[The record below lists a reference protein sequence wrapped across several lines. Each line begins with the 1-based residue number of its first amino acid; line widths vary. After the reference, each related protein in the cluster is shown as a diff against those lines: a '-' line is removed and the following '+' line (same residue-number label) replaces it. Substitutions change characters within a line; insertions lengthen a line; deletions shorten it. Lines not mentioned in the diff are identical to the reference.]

1 LKTLQVTENSL
12 RKKSDFL
19 RNNETLTTLLKTIND
34 TINKIKNEAEEAK
47 HALDNIKKLYLSVR

>member
-1 LKTLQVTENSL
+1 MKTLQVTENSL